1 MGEDNMRSFIAIISL
16 SVLSMPVS
24 AAAQTAD
31 DIVLSG
37 VLDLPRQVE
46 TAPVDGCAKPQKGL
60 KMDGGFLLIACEK
73 LLPFHPIAKQDSVAN
88 LYADDLIKTGWKVD
102 TTEQEKNKKKFI
114 RNDPLGCKSILT
126 MMVWKDRSMNEP
138 NRPNMSRNDYRQI
151 VFVTEFAGSGRCD
164 HHYDTVKAISERG

>member
-1 MGEDNMRSFIAIISL
+1 MRSFIAIISL
-16 SVLSMPVS
+16 SILSVPVS

-88 LYADDLIKTGWKVD
+88 LYTDDLIKTGWKVD

-138 NRPNMSRNDYRQI
+138 NRPNMSRNDYRP
-151 VFVTEFAGSGRCD
+151 VSYTHLTLPTNREV
-164 HHYDTVKAISERG
+164 